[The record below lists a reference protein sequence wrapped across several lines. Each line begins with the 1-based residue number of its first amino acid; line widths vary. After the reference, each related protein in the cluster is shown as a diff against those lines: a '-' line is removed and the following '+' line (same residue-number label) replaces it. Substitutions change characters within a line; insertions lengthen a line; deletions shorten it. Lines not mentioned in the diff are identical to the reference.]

1 MRGMREVD
9 EGRAQE
15 TRVRG
20 GEGRGRVDEVEG
32 RSISQEIKNRA
43 LGGIRTDRCSSI
55 EPTS

>member
-1 MRGMREVD
+1 MREVD